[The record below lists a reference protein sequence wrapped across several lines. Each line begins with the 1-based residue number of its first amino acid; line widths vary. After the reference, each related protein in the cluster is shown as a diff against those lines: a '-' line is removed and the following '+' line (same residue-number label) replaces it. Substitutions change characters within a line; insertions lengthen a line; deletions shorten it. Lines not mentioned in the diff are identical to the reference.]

1 MNDTSIVDYVSAEV
15 YRLKSTTKL
24 SATRVLI
31 VDDHGI
37 VREGL
42 AMLLARAEHISV
54 VGSAAT
60 GEEAVEAAAELIP
73 DVIIMD
79 LMLPD
84 VSGVDATRRIL
95 AHTPAMR
102 IIALSACR
110 TADAVYSALRAG
122 ARGYVLKAA
131 ATSELVDAVD
141 AIMAGNRYI
150 SPPLLPLLGD
160 DINGKALPKSPFDK
174 LSEREREVLRRIVAG
189 SSSSAIAQHL
199 SLSRKTI
206 DTYRGRL
213 MIKLG
218 VPNRSA
224 LIRMVIEHELIA
236 P

>member
-1 MNDTSIVDYVSAEV
+1 MF
-15 YRLKSTTKL
+15 
-24 SATRVLI
+24 
-31 VDDHGI
+31 
-37 VREGL
+37 
-42 AMLLARAEHISV
+42 LARGEHISV

-60 GEEAVEAAAELIP
+60 GEEAIQAAADLQP

-84 VSGVDATRRIL
+84 VSGIDATRRIL
-95 AHTPAMR
+95 ADTPSTR

-110 TADAVYSALRAG
+110 TPDAVYSALRAG
-122 ARGYVLKAA
+122 ARGYVVKAA
-131 ATSELVDAVD
+131 ATSELVDAVTT
-141 AIMAGNRYI
+141 IMAGNQYI
-150 SPPLLPLLGD
+150 SPSILPLLGEAL
-160 DINGKALPKSPFDK
+160 NGKSLPKSPFDK

-213 MIKLG
+213 MVKLG